1 MLHATQTN
9 KSTGTLP
16 GTIKNESS
24 SMTSNVKT
32 RHSGTSVATAWGKK
46 PETWGLDL
54 RMKLTEESR
63 AKKERFQRY

>member
-32 RHSGTSVATAWGKK
+32 RHSGTSVATA
-46 PETWGLDL
+46 
-54 RMKLTEESR
+54 
-63 AKKERFQRY
+63 